1 MSISFTKHTN
11 ASSETSRIAEFIG
24 EHIERGTVLCLI
36 GDLGAGKTL
45 FTQGLARGLGVTD
58 DVTSPTF
65 NLMNIYHGR
74 LDVYHFDL
82 YRLEHESE
90 LDEIGF
96 YEYTDEPRGIAVI
109 EWADKFVDCLP
120 DDYLKI
126 EIARASENDAHENER
141 EISFMAI
148 GQSKAIEKLLKEI
161 EENC

>member
-1 MSISFTKHTN
+1 MSNSFTTHTS
-11 ASSETSRIAEFIG
+11 APSETSRIAEFIG
-24 EHIERGTVLCLI
+24 QHIERGTVLCLI

-45 FTQGLARGLGVTD
+45 FTQGLARGLGVTEG
-58 DVTSPTF
+58 VTSPTF
-65 NLMNIYHGR
+65 NLMNIYRGR

-109 EWADKFVDCLP
+109 EWADKFADCLP

-126 EIARASENDAHENER
+126 KIARVSENGDDNER
-141 EISFMAI
+141 ERTFTAI
-148 GQSKAIEKLLKEI
+148 GQSKAIEKLMKEI